1 MKRRGYPVWL
11 SLSVIVGKII
21 VMMIICN
28 VFFSMQTEVIPS
40 KDEIDP
46 DVVHSM
52 SSLGC
57 FKNRER
63 LLRNLLKQ
71 EYVLLNG
78 CRRISWE

>member
-1 MKRRGYPVWL
+1 M
-11 SLSVIVGKII
+11 GKII

-71 EYVLLNG
+71 E
-78 CRRISWE
+78 